1 MSDIDNMIQRIETF
15 VDRLADEG
23 VKIMQE
29 QVPVGRTGAL
39 KASVN
44 WEVVDTWT
52 NDIGSSIAHAHF
64 ARYGRGPVTATNAP
78 LLVWEDYN
86 GEQTSVHHGVP
97 GKIMSK
103 KKVKKAPPNNF
114 THRTATRLR
123 SKASSLF

>member
-29 QVPVGRTGAL
+29 EVPVGRTGSL

-64 ARYGRGPVTATNAP
+64 ARYGRGPVNP
-78 LLVWEDYN
+78 VEKKWLVWEDYD
-86 GEQTSVHHGVP
+86 GEQTSVHHGTP
-97 GKIMSK
+97 GQVIFAKHAKS
-103 KKVKKAPPNNF
+103 APPNNF